1 MTAVAFDLA
10 HGHSVRQCACRR
22 NSLASQ
28 IGTAFSAIATC
39 SHTAERQSLHGANLR
54 GATWV
59 VSLKPGYKNNSST
72 FQLKAEQTQASHL
85 HFDNR
90 ADRQ

>member
-10 HGHSVRQCACRR
+10 HANVLCACRR
-22 NSLASQ
+22 NRLASL

-54 GATWV
+54 GATPV
-59 VSLKPGYKNNSST
+59 VSLKPEYKNNSST
-72 FQLKAEQTQASHL
+72 FQLKSGTNAGQPSS
-85 HFDNR
+85 F
-90 ADRQ
+90 